1 MKARAADSIYLPENN
16 ETKIPDRD
24 SLLALCAKVGYEAIA
39 DMMQRYYEEAIDA
52 IPEDADRHD
61 EFLRMRETV
70 ERIGGSILRRE
81 LEYGEAIALPD
92 NTPEKRNKKVATFY
106 ALADKS
112 VARNDPSMEMRALIY
127 ILRRLYLHEQY
138 YAAFLCAERIAKRLE
153 VVGGDIDPAEEK
165 TSGTTWVA
173 FISTFAITRTLSLT

>member
-1 MKARAADSIYLPENN
+1 MQPTASIYRKT
-16 ETKIPDRD
+16 TKRKSPDRD

-39 DMMQRYYEEAIDA
+39 DQMQRYYEEAIDG
-52 IPEDADRHD
+52 IPEDADRHA

-106 ALADKS
+106 ALVDKC

-127 ILRRLYLHEQY
+127 I
-138 YAAFLCAERIAKRLE
+138 F
-153 VVGGDIDPAEEK
+153 P
-165 TSGTTWVA
+165 
-173 FISTFAITRTLSLT
+173 